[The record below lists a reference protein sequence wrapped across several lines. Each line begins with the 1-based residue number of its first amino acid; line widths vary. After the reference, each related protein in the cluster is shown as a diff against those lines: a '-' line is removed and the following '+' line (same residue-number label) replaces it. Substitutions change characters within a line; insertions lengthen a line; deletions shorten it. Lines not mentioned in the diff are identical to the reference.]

1 MVNLLAGHSRAG
13 IVFDALRRA
22 PFRDRRRT
30 GRPQPRYHSGVI
42 EKLFAGIVLAV
53 CLALMLRMLLGA
65 RRRARFDAAARRAWG
80 NSQHF
85 LRSAYHWRSH
95 RREAE
100 RTADEAIRRAK
111 GRSGNSDGAGGAD
124 GEWEGNVYKPKS
136 FRKPRKL
143 H

>member
-1 MVNLLAGHSRAG
+1 M
-13 IVFDALRRA
+13 
-22 PFRDRRRT
+22 
-30 GRPQPRYHSGVI
+30 I
-42 EKLFAGIVLAV
+42 EKLFAATVLAV
-53 CLALMLRMLLGA
+53 CLVLMLRLVLGA

-80 NSQHF
+80 SSQRF
-85 LRSAYHWRSH
+85 LSSAYHWRSH

-100 RTADEAIRRAK
+100 RAANEVIRRAR
-111 GRSGNSDGAGGAD
+111 GGSADSGSID

>member
-1 MVNLLAGHSRAG
+1 
-13 IVFDALRRA
+13 
-22 PFRDRRRT
+22 
-30 GRPQPRYHSGVI
+30 VI

-53 CLALMLRMLLGA
+53 CLVLMLRLVLGA

-80 NSQHF
+80 NSQQF
-85 LRSAYHWRSH
+85 VRSAYHWRSH

-100 RTADEAIRRAK
+100 RTADEVIQRAR
-111 GRSGNSDGAGGAD
+111 GRSANSDSMD

>member
-1 MVNLLAGHSRAG
+1 MVDLLAGHPRAG
-13 IVFDALRRA
+13 IVFDAVRRV
-22 PFRDRRRT
+22 PFRDRRHT
-30 GRPQPRYHSGVI
+30 GRPQPRYHSRVI
-42 EKLFAGIVLAV
+42 EKLFAGLVLGI
-53 CLALMLRMLLGA
+53 CLVLMLRLVLGT

-80 NSQHF
+80 NSRHF
-85 LRSAYHWRSH
+85 LHSAYHWRSH

-100 RTADEAIRRAK
+100 RTADEVIRRAK
-111 GRSGNSDGAGGAD
+111 GRSTDPDRPD

>member
-1 MVNLLAGHSRAG
+1 M
-13 IVFDALRRA
+13 
-22 PFRDRRRT
+22 
-30 GRPQPRYHSGVI
+30 I

-53 CLALMLRMLLGA
+53 CLVLMLRLVLGA

-80 NSQHF
+80 NSQQF
-85 LRSAYHWRSH
+85 MRSAYHWRSQ

-100 RTADEAIRRAK
+100 RAADEVIQRAR
-111 GRSGNSDGAGGAD
+111 GRSANSDSID

>member
-1 MVNLLAGHSRAG
+1 M
-13 IVFDALRRA
+13 
-22 PFRDRRRT
+22 
-30 GRPQPRYHSGVI
+30 I

-53 CLALMLRMLLGA
+53 CIVLMLRLVLGA

-80 NSQHF
+80 NSQLF
-85 LRSAYHWRSH
+85 LSSAYHWRSH

-100 RTADEAIRRAK
+100 RTAEEVIRRAQE
-111 GRSGNSDGAGGAD
+111 RSANSDSMD